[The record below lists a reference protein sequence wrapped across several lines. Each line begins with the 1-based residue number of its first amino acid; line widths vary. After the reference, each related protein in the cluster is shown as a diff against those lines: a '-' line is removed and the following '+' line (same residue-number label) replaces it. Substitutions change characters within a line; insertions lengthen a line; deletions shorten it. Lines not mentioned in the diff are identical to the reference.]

1 MEVLPTPIV
10 YSLVLGHPSREGMII
25 LGQGYV
31 AVLTAG
37 ILFLEVES
45 GNGFA
50 LSRWVGF
57 WFD

>member
-25 LGQGYV
+25 LGQGFV

-37 ILFLEVES
+37 IPFLEVES

-50 LSRWVGF
+50 LGSWG
-57 WFD
+57 WFCLD